1 MTTTAIA
8 VSTILANPAEAIAP
22 GVASRRQPLPLTAR
36 TQRRLAFASGL
47 LPLAGPL
54 LLWLASARRWPRLSR
69 PAFQLLCFQLTMLC
83 AAIGVWFVP
92 AAGPLAA
99 GGLLQLMM
107 MLTLRG
113 WWRARLPQRYPFVI
127 AWRWRPPVA
136 AAS

>member
-1 MTTTAIA
+1 MTSTAIDA
-8 VSTILANPAEAIAP
+8 SAIVASQADSIAPAIA
-22 GVASRRQPLPLTAR
+22 RHHQPLPLSAGV
-36 TQRRLAFASGL
+36 QRRIAFASGL

-92 AAGPLAA
+92 VAGPLAA

-107 MLTLRG
+107 LLTLRG
-113 WWRARLPQRYPFVI
+113 WCRAGRPQRYPFVL
-127 AWRWRPPVA
+127 AWRWRPQLPA
-136 AAS
+136 